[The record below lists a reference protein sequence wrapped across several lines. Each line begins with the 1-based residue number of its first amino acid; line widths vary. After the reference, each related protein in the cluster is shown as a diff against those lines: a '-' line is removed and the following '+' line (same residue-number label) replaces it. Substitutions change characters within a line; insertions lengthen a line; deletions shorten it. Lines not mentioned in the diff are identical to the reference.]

1 MPLFEYKCHD
11 CDQTFEEL
19 VSSSEAKPPCPN
31 CGSEHTGK
39 LLSTFAASTGGS
51 KSAGAGSCGSPG
63 CGSGFS

>member
-19 VSSSEAKPPCPN
+19 VSSSDAKPSCPS
-31 CGSEHTGK
+31 CGSDHTGK
-39 LLSTFAASTGGS
+39 LLSVFAAGGGSS
-51 KSAGAGSCGSPG
+51 KSAGPSCGGGG